1 MFPPAANMG
10 THVKP
15 GDQLAAC
22 RASVLFNLLAEP
34 LRDAGFSHAQ
44 RTGDNRGMIADAVDD
59 WPCAEFSQL
68 FTGKIPALAAAVNTV
83 THSAVQ
89 KSMISAIL
97 TSLADVVGKT
107 AVTFVGKGRTGPA
120 KQTAY

>member
-1 MFPPAANMG
+1 M
-10 THVKP
+10 
-15 GDQLAAC
+15 
-22 RASVLFNLLAEP
+22 LFNLLAKP
-34 LRDAGFSHAQ
+34 LGNADFPHTQGI
-44 RTGDNRGMIADAVDD
+44 GDDGGMIADAVDD
-59 WPCAEFSQL
+59 RLCAEFPQL
-68 FTGKIPALAAAVNTV
+68 FTGKILALTAAANTV

-89 KSMISAIL
+89 KSMIGAIL